1 VDEHEDSARKQ
12 RVRRKRAVDSA
23 FRARHSSRLAAK
35 EDPMFVSMVS
45 KAKAMK
51 ASRFD
56 LTGGSPRLRS
66 AAEAA
71 GLASSSVPGPIPV
84 PKLKALAAAC
94 GVDPDA
100 IEDVPA
106 VSSPSP

>member
-1 VDEHEDSARKQ
+1 MDVHEDSARKQ
-12 RVRRKRAVDSA
+12 RVRQKRAVDSA
-23 FRARHSSRLAAK
+23 FRARRSSRLAAK
-35 EDPMFVSMVS
+35 EAPMFVSMVN

-66 AAEAA
+66 AAEVA
-71 GLASSSVPGPIPV
+71 GFASSSAPGPIPM

-94 GVDPDA
+94 GIDPEA
-100 IEDVPA
+100 VASVPA
-106 VSSPSP
+106 VAPPSP

>member
-1 VDEHEDSARKQ
+1 MDEHEDSVRKQ
-12 RVRRKRAVDSA
+12 RVRQKRAVDSA
-23 FRARHSSRLAAK
+23 FRARRNSRLAAK
-35 EDPMFVSMVS
+35 EAPMFVSMVN

-66 AAEAA
+66 AAEVA
-71 GLASSSVPGPIPV
+71 GFASSSAPGPIPV

-94 GVDPDA
+94 GVDPEA
-100 IEDVPA
+100 VASVPA
-106 VSSPSP
+106 VAPPSP